1 MKKFTSLILI
11 LISLIVMVSC
21 SNSEIRNIKGVW
33 SNDKIGV
40 IEFKQNKTFIFTL
53 PFEVK
58 TGKYAIDKTQLTIK
72 SNSKEDSDYTYY
84 YKIEGNQLTLSMR
97 EDMKAL
103 FPSENLV
110 FNKLN

>member
-1 MKKFTSLILI
+1 MKKFASIILI
-11 LISLIVMVSC
+11 LVSLIVMVSC
-21 SNSEIRNIKGVW
+21 SNSEIRSIKGIW
-33 SNDKIGV
+33 RNDQIGV
-40 IEFKQNKTFIFTL
+40 IEFKQNKTFIFSL

-58 TGKYAIDKTQLTIK
+58 TGKYTIDKTQITIK

-110 FNKLN
+110 FKRVN